1 MEPYENTASIKAV
14 TQAIKEK
21 KLRQRQRLI
30 KIYTRRLF
38 FLVLIVVIGISA
50 YWLDKSDLF
59 RVKSI
64 RVSGNIHISDEEI
77 IALSEIVPGDR
88 MWLLTKSSVI
98 KKVSYSPWIKDIRI
112 IKLQN
117 IVSIEVTEHRILGY
131 KATDK
136 IALLLQSGD
145 FIVLKESQLDW
156 IATHALI
163 SGFDDEQLLKKLV
176 DSFSL
181 IDDSIMMF
189 ISEIH
194 QSSIS
199 YDDSLIRLIM
209 SDGNQIY
216 TDFEGLDLIN
226 EYKLIVNQINPAN
239 KCIYF
244 DALHRAYSSR
254 PCEGE

>member
-1 MEPYENTASIKAV
+1 LEPYENTASIKAV

-30 KIYTRRLF
+30 KIYTRRLV
-38 FLVLIVVIGISA
+38 FLVLIIATGFMA

-64 RVSGNIHISDEEI
+64 SVSGNIHVTDEEV
-77 IALSEIVPGDR
+77 IALSEIIPGER
-88 MWLLTKSSVI
+88 MWLISKDSIV
-98 KKVSYSPWIKDIRI
+98 KKVSVSPWVEDVRI
-112 IKLQN
+112 VKNQN
-117 IVSIEVTEHRILGY
+117 IVTIEVKEHRILGY
-131 KATDK
+131 KVTDK
-136 IALLLQSGD
+136 IALLLQSGEV
-145 FIVLKESQLDW
+145 IALKESQLDW

-163 SGFDDEQLLKKLV
+163 SGFDEEQLMKELV
-176 DSFSL
+176 DSFAKV
-181 IDDSIMMF
+181 DDSIMMF

-209 SDGNQIY
+209 SDGNQIF
-216 TDFEGLDLIN
+216 TDFAALDLIN